1 MGAKLTQFYDEA
13 KKLGGIKAQMRMAV
27 LTKMPSSQAS
37 TAPDSQENINLFQ
50 NALNEIK
57 KEN

>member
-1 MGAKLTQFYDEA
+1 MGAKLTQYYDEA
-13 KKLGGIKAQMRMAV
+13 KKIGGIKAQMRMAV
-27 LTKMPSSQAS
+27 LTKMPSSQA
-37 TAPDSQENINLFQ
+37 AGEPDSQENIKLFE

>member
-1 MGAKLTQFYDEA
+1 MGAKLTQFYEEA
-13 KKLGGIKAQMRMAV
+13 KKLGGLKAQMRMAV
-27 LTKMPSSQAS
+27 LTKIPSAQAS
-37 TAPDSQENINLFQ
+37 TAPDSPENINLFQ